1 MFGIILAVI
10 AAFFIEIGCSIAKYE
25 SEKQSENVWDAM
37 FLNNSFTLLGYLAV
51 GIYFGTL
58 NFAIS
63 SWPLVMLNVSL
74 SVIGNF
80 VGNTVTLRAPR
91 SLAGSFR
98 MLTVPLLTVVD
109 YYLGYDIS
117 PIQILGIGI
126 VVVTILTLMKRD
138 AWHKPSTKWLLL
150 NTICTVVTLSFYKYN
165 IDHVTNVETLQT
177 IVTASVLI
185 STFIFAHFF
194 KKQNLFKLFKKPFA
208 LLQATSMGIGS
219 VLDGFAYLYA
229 PASII
234 TATYRSSQALWTL
247 VSGSLYFHEHKIWS
261 KIIAVLFLSGGV
273 LLLTKF

>member
-10 AAFFIEIGCSIAKYE
+10 AAFFVEIGCSIAKYE
-25 SEKQSENVWDAM
+25 SSKHSENVWSAM
-37 FLNNSFTLLGYLAV
+37 FLNNCVTLLMYV
-51 GIYFGTL
+51 GLGMYCGTL
-58 NFAIS
+58 TFAVT
-63 SWPLVMLNVSL
+63 SWPLVIL
-74 SVIGNF
+74 SIVVCLIASF

-98 MLTVPLLTVVD
+98 MLTVPLLTIVD

-117 PIQILGIGI
+117 PVQVLGIGI
-126 VVVTILTLMKRD
+126 VIATILTLMKRD

-150 NTICTVVTLSFYKYN
+150 NTVCTVVHLSLYKYT
-165 IDHVTNVETLQT
+165 IDNVTSVETLQT
-177 IVTASVLI
+177 LFSGAVLI
-185 STFIFAHFF
+185 SSIIGAHFF
-194 KKQNLFKLFKKPFA
+194 QKQNLFKLFKKPFA
-208 LLQATSMGIGS
+208 LLQAGSMGIGS

-234 TATYRSSQALWTL
+234 TASYRSAQALCTL
-247 VSGSLYFHEHKIWS
+247 VTGSLYFHEHKIWS